1 MRIPPNYGDAILSL
15 RPGALYVLHEDDL
28 DAIEWVEVEGTPPT
42 PDEIRAELLVL
53 ESTYETNTYQRD
65 RASAYPSIGDQLDAL
80 FHAGVFPEEMAA
92 RLQAVKDLYPKGG
105 N

>member
-92 RLQAVKDLYPKGG
+92 RLQAVKDLYPKEG